1 MCVLAFAWN
10 VHPRWRLLLI
20 GNRDELHA
28 RPSLPLQRWADA
40 PGVLAGRD
48 LEAGG
53 TWMGAHAAGRVAV
66 VTNVRD
72 PAAAHTG
79 ASRGLLVS
87 DYLRSDAA
95 AAACATTLAATA
107 AGYRPFNL
115 LLFDR
120 AAASFV
126 SNRPGVRV
134 RHLADG
140 VHGISNGDLDAPWPK
155 VQRATAALRDWLA
168 VDSDDFAP
176 LFEALADET
185 VPPDAALPDTGVG
198 LELERRLGPVF
209 VRGDRYG
216 TRATTLIALER
227 GGGCVVEHRFG
238 PNGVPA
244 GCSAQRFGDT
254 LGV

>member
-227 GGGCVVEHRFG
+227 GGGCIVEHRFG